1 MRGAGESKRDGKRA
15 NVMLASARAGRH
27 QHTTWHMTG
36 HTTWHTALKPAIH
49 AAIPTGIRAHHCLPL
64 PLCLAVSLPPAHRHR
79 PSARGRQWSRHAS
92 RLMPSDT
99 RPDRSA
105 YSFAPPHTPHAHA
118 QARQRRLRLCSCSHT
133 HTHTHHKQ
141 TQRGAY
147 FKDVREIL
155 HINRDSRRQ
164 SNPVVTV
171 THGPTNAS
179 ACRGKRG
186 LTSPRKE
193 SDLSMSLSASVSLL
207 LSHQF

>member
-1 MRGAGESKRDGKRA
+1 MRGAGESKQDGKRA

-133 HTHTHHKQ
+133 HTHTHTH
-141 TQRGAY
+141 
-147 FKDVREIL
+147 
-155 HINRDSRRQ
+155 
-164 SNPVVTV
+164 TV
-171 THGPTNAS
+171 GQL
-179 ACRGKRG
+179 G
-186 LTSPRKE
+186 
-193 SDLSMSLSASVSLL
+193 ASVTRCRYRAVLTRRAHAPARAVL
-207 LSHQF
+207 AALCPAAPCGRCAALTPDLRGRR